1 MFVFCSF
8 SLRVVNLSHQLTLKQ
23 LVETLKV
30 GLFFFSFKMN
40 QFSWICDSNKSVKQ
54 QPFLKPFS
62 CLELKLSCFLKGKK
76 GKNKQTRE
84 ETKTLGAYLILF
96 FSWWTFTLIALEHL
110 YSIAPLCLKRSS
122 NQATLFSI
130 TVFQKSKSTDVR
142 QRRLFFLWI
151 WEVEPWKWE
160 SEELFTGLLWF
171 NGEFACRG
179 KGNGCGRNFC
189 WSRLLTSSSGID
201 ETQDLAWRSENRT
214 LSPTLKGLEFN
225 QYS

>member
-160 SEELFTGLLWF
+160 SEELFTGLLWI
-171 NGEFACRG
+171 NLEFACRG
-179 KGNGCGRNFC
+179 KGYGSGRKFGHDLKPCKQGYKSHEYYNMT
-189 WSRLLTSSSGID
+189 LT
-201 ETQDLAWRSENRT
+201 TT
-214 LSPTLKGLEFN
+214 KVT
-225 QYS
+225 